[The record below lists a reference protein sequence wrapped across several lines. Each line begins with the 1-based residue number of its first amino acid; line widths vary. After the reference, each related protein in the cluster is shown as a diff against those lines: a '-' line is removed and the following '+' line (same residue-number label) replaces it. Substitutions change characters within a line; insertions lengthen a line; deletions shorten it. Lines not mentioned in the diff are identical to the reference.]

1 LLNKSGFTQEVLED
15 KMPVLN
21 VSRAK
26 ENLDA
31 LLDEAQ
37 NTFEPIIIAGKN
49 SSAVLVSE
57 DVWRSIEETLYLN
70 SIPGMK
76 DSIIAG
82 MQEKIEDCS
91 GEEELIS
98 SID

>member
-1 LLNKSGFTQEVLED
+1 
-15 KMPVLN
+15 MPVFS
-21 VSRAK
+21 VSQIK
-26 ENLDA
+26 ENLDTI
-31 LLDEAQ
+31 LDEVQ

-76 DSIIAG
+76 ESIIAG
-82 MQEKIEDCS
+82 MQEKIELCS
-91 GEEELIS
+91 RDIEW
-98 SID
+98 

>member
-1 LLNKSGFTQEVLED
+1 MED
-15 KMPVLN
+15 TMPVLN
-21 VSRAK
+21 VSKAK

-31 LLDEAQ
+31 VLDAVQ
-37 NTFEPIIIAGKN
+37 NSFEPVIIAGRN

-76 DSIIAG
+76 DSISTG

-91 GEEELIS
+91 REIEW
-98 SID
+98 

>member
-1 LLNKSGFTQEVLED
+1 
-15 KMPVLN
+15 MPVLS
-21 VSRAK
+21 VSKVK

-31 LLDEAQ
+31 VLDEVQ
-37 NTFEPIIIAGKN
+37 NTFEPIIIAGRN

-76 DSIIAG
+76 DSIISG
-82 MQEKIEDCS
+82 MQEKIESCPR
-91 GEEELIS
+91 EIEW
-98 SID
+98 

>member
-1 LLNKSGFTQEVLED
+1 
-15 KMPVLN
+15 MPVLS
-21 VSRAK
+21 VSKVK

-31 LLDEAQ
+31 VLDEVR
-37 NTFEPIIIAGKN
+37 NTFEPIIITGKN

-76 DSIIAG
+76 DSIISG

-91 GEEELIS
+91 REIEW
-98 SID
+98 

>member
-1 LLNKSGFTQEVLED
+1 
-15 KMPVLN
+15 MPVLS

-31 LLDEAQ
+31 VLNEVQ
-37 NTFEPIIIAGKN
+37 NTFEPIVIAGSN

-76 DSIIAG
+76 DSIVSG
-82 MQEKIEDCS
+82 MQEKIEDCP
-91 GEEELIS
+91 EEIEW
-98 SID
+98 